1 MRVKENLIGAAIAF
15 VLICGAG
22 AIGANY
28 VLKAMGDGDKTEA
41 SDTATDSTVKGQP
54 LQVPK
59 VDFAADSAEGKAI
72 AKIKEYHAAF
82 DLKVTGGGLDNFKAE
97 MDTAWDEFLATEVF
111 DTKNYEEIGKT
122 LTGVQG
128 LQIDMNNLTAL
139 ANIAREK
146 HDPEALRF
154 MHRILHDLDLYAF
167 PNKDTVQR
175 DYWGVTNTVPSDDN
189 ENREEMDKFLAANKP
204 KA

>member
-28 VLKAMGDGDKTEA
+28 VLKALDGGGKSE
-41 SDTATDSTVKGQP
+41 TADSTETTTKAQP
-54 LQVPK
+54 LHVPQ

-72 AKIKEYHAAF
+72 AQIKEYHAAF
-82 DLKVTGGGLDNFKAE
+82 DLKVTGGGLDNFTT
-97 MDTAWDEFLATEVF
+97 DNDNAWNEFLAS
-111 DTKNYEEIGKT
+111 DALDAKKYEEIGKT
-122 LTGVQG
+122 LNGVQG
-128 LQIDMNNLTAL
+128 LQLDMNTMIEL
-139 ANIAREK
+139 AGIANKK

-175 DYWGVTNTVPSDDN
+175 DYWGVTDTVPSEDTA
-189 ENREEMDKFLAANKP
+189 NRTEMEKFLTANSNK
-204 KA
+204 K

>member
-28 VLKAMGDGDKTEA
+28 VLKAMGGGDKAEA
-41 SDTATDSTVKGQP
+41 SDPAETTTKAEP
-54 LQVPK
+54 IHVPQ
-59 VDFAADSAEGKAI
+59 VDFAANSAEGRAVT
-72 AKIKEYHAAF
+72 KIKEYHSTF
-82 DLKVTGGGLDNFKAE
+82 DLKVTGGGLDNFKS
-97 MDTAWDEFLATEVF
+97 DNKTAWDEFLASEVF

-122 LTGVQG
+122 LASVQG
-128 LQIDMNNLTAL
+128 LQLDMNTLIAL
-139 ANIAREK
+139 ADIARKK

-175 DYWGVTNTVPSDDN
+175 DYWGVTDTVPSGDHA
-189 ENREEMDKFLAANKP
+189 NRDEMDNYLAANK
-204 KA
+204 K

>member
-1 MRVKENLIGAAIAF
+1 LRVKENLIGAAIAF

-22 AIGANY
+22 AIGANF
-28 VLKAMGDGDKTEA
+28 VLKAMDNGDKTESA
-41 SDTATDSTVKGQP
+41 DTTESTVKGQP
-54 LQVPK
+54 LHVPS
-59 VDFAADSAEGKAI
+59 VDFAANSTEGKAI
-72 AKIKEYHAAF
+72 TKIKEYHAAF
-82 DLKVTGGGLDNFKAE
+82 DRKVTGGGLDNFKPDN
-97 MDTAWDEFLATEVF
+97 DTAWNDFLAMEVF
-111 DTKNYEEIGKT
+111 DTTKYEDIGKA

-128 LQIDMNNLTAL
+128 LQLDMNTLTEL

-189 ENREEMDKFLAANKP
+189 TNRDEMDKFLAANK
-204 KA
+204 AE

>member
-28 VLKAMGDGDKTEA
+28 VLKAMGNGDKTESTDTSESAAGAKPLHVPQVEFA
-41 SDTATDSTVKGQP
+41 S
-54 LQVPK
+54 
-59 VDFAADSAEGKAI
+59 DSAEGRAI
-72 AKIKEYHAAF
+72 TQIKEYHAAF
-82 DLKVTGGGLDNFKAE
+82 DLKVTGGGLDNFKPE
-97 MDTAWDEFLATEVF
+97 NDEAWNEFLASEVF
-111 DTKNYEEIGKT
+111 DKKNYEELGKT

-128 LQIDMNNLTAL
+128 LQLDMNTLSQL
-139 ANIAREK
+139 AEIARKK

-175 DYWGVTNTVPSDDN
+175 DYWGVTNTVPSGDTA
-189 ENREEMDKFLAANKP
+189 NRKEMDKFLAANKA
-204 KA
+204 K

>member
-22 AIGANY
+22 AIGANI
-28 VLKAMGDGDKTEA
+28 VLKAMDSGDKTETT
-41 SDTATDSTVKGQP
+41 DTSESTVKAQP
-54 LQVPK
+54 LHVPK
-59 VDFAADSAEGKAI
+59 VDFAADSTEGKAI

-82 DLKVTGGGLDNFKAE
+82 DLKVTGGGLDNFKPE
-97 MDTAWDEFLATEVF
+97 NDKAWDEFLATEVF
-111 DTKNYEEIGKT
+111 DAKNYEAFGKA

-128 LQIDMNNLTAL
+128 LQIDMNTLTEL
-139 ANIAREK
+139 ANIARKK

-175 DYWGVTNTVPSDDN
+175 DYWGVTNTVPSGDN
-189 ENREEMDKFLAANKP
+189 TNREELDKYLAATKT
-204 KA
+204 K